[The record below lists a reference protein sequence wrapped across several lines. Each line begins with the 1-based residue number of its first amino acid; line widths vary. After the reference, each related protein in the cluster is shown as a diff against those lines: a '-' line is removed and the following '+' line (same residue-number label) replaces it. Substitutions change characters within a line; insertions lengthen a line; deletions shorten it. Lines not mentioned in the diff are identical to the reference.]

1 MSNAVKIE
9 IKDHLGLHARKCL
22 DACKI
27 AQNFTSS
34 ISIEHNGFIVDAK
47 SILGL
52 MSLCVP
58 YGDDVVIRANG
69 NDSEL
74 ALNAILPI
82 IQ

>member
-1 MSNAVKIE
+1 MSNTVTIE
-9 IKDHLGLHARKCL
+9 IKDHLGLHAKKCL
-22 DACKI
+22 EACKA
-27 AQNFTSS
+27 AQKYTSS
-34 ISIEHNGFIVDAK
+34 ISVEHNGFVVDAK

-69 NDSEL
+69 NDSQL
-74 ALNAILPI
+74 ALNALLPI